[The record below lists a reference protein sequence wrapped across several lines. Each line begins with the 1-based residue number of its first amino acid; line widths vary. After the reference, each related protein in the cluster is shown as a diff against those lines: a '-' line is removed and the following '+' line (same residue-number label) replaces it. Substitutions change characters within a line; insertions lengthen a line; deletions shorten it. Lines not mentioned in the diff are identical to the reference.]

1 MSCCNKFICCRG
13 HCLVATRF
21 FFVVAVW
28 LMPCNLKSLSLK
40 GWQKSQS
47 KHRGPETS
55 LYISSFAKQKHS
67 YTWVS
72 AHWWIPHEWGYQQK
86 RSYNLFAEKWDKW
99 KWPDPWCT
107 AATLHARRGISVP
120 LPLPGP
126 VPASGLPCPCSHA
139 LFMGMG
145 DECWASLLL
154 QWGLCTLLIGGNK
167 LQLSWER
174 KATALGRAPA
184 Q

>member
-1 MSCCNKFICCRG
+1 
-13 HCLVATRF
+13 
-21 FFVVAVW
+21 
-28 LMPCNLKSLSLK
+28 MPCNLKSLSLK

-99 KWPDPWCT
+99 KWPDPWYT
-107 AATLHARRGISVP
+107 AATLHARRGIFVP